1 MGEQGQRVRE
11 QPVAGARTW
20 GGLVVVVVVL
30 VDVLALHAIVHRPS
44 T

>member
-11 QPVAGARTW
+11 QPVAGARTR
-20 GGLVVVVVVL
+20 GGVVVVVVL